1 LSEQQDL
8 NRFRSEL
15 EKGVGNGP
23 VRNLLLNL
31 FLEQE
36 KRFGM
41 GREQLER
48 VDRHIARLRAIIA
61 GQVALV
67 DRLGAK
73 GLSTDQAAMVLDTLN
88 DMMLVH
94 QSYRHSIIDVI
105 AH

>member
-48 VDRHIARLRAIIA
+48 GIGTSPGSGR
-61 GQVALV
+61 
-67 DRLGAK
+67 
-73 GLSTDQAAMVLDTLN
+73 
-88 DMMLVH
+88 
-94 QSYRHSIIDVI
+94 
-105 AH
+105 